1 MIELKG
7 IRKYFSSNGVTA
19 LDGADFD
26 LREGEIHALLGENGA
41 GKSTLMHIMAGY
53 TKPGAPDAAHKPYAA
68 HKHGSIFVDGKEQRF
83 SSPSQCLAA
92 GIGMIR
98 QHPHQVP
105 GFLVW
110 ESCIVGSEN
119 SPWLNRRPCRERI
132 MEINKR
138 FHFDLPLDVP
148 TENLTVSQGQKAAIL
163 SLLLRDVRYL
173 IFDEPTAVLTPDE
186 TQNLFELF
194 ATLRDQ
200 GKGIVL
206 ISHKLEETLQIAERV
221 TVLRQGKTQICCKP
235 GDLSD
240 DALYEY
246 IFGDTAVGSKEG
258 STDYTDYHGRGGRRV
273 RGLRGGTRKGK
284 EEEES
289 SVETLGTTDHSAL
302 SLANFTVNVPGR
314 PLIRGIN
321 LELPRGKIMGIA
333 GVRDSGLETLEL
345 ALTGF
350 LPSSGALRING
361 VDLTGGGSVGNNA
374 GRGGERTVENCGERN
389 SAAKRVRAF
398 RAAGG
403 TYLDTRNEGTML
415 PIRDL
420 LIIHSHRRFQKRSIL
435 NQKKINKWIENI
447 MAAAGISFN
456 NRAADGVASRNAFS
470 AGNFPASGFSGGQLQ
485 RLLLAREMEE
495 DGGLLVLSDPGRGLD
510 REYRKTLAALLRE
523 KTAEGKAVLI
533 FSTDLEELLALCD
546 SIAVLRDGVF
556 SRVIELDSD
565 DRLSS
570 PETFRNV
577 PEIIREAMVGRT

>member
-53 TKPGAPDAAHKPYAA
+53 IKPGAPDAAHKSYAA
-68 HKHGSIFVDGKEQRF
+68 RKQGSIFVNGKEQRF
-83 SSPSQCLAA
+83 SSPAHALAA

-119 SPWLNRRPCRERI
+119 SPWLNRRRYRERI
-132 MEINKR
+132 MEIDKR
-138 FHFDLPLDVP
+138 FRFDLPLDVP

-163 SLLLRDVRYL
+163 SLLLRNARYL

-206 ISHKLEETLQIAERV
+206 ISHKLEETLQIADRV
-221 TVLRQGKTQICCKP
+221 TVLRQGKTQICCKA
-235 GDLSD
+235 GDLSN
-240 DALYEY
+240 DALYQY
-246 IFGDTAVGSKEG
+246 IFGVKTSVPLCL
-258 STDYTDYHGRGGRRV
+258 RV
-273 RGLRGGTRKGK
+273 R
-284 EEEES
+284 S
-289 SVETLGTTDHSAL
+289 SSDHSAL
-302 SLANFTVNVPGR
+302 SLADFTVNVPGR

-321 LELPRGKIMGIA
+321 LELPSGKIMGIA

-350 LPSSGALRING
+350 LPSLGTLRING
-361 VDLTGGGSVGNNA
+361 TDLSTSGSAGSGI
-374 GRGGERTVENCGERN
+374 GRGRSDTGCN

-398 RAAGG
+398 RAAGE

-420 LIIHSHRRFQKRSIL
+420 LIIHSHRRFQKRGIL
-435 NQKKINKWIENI
+435 NHKKINQWIENI
-447 MAAAGISFN
+447 MAAAGVSFN
-456 NRAADGVASRNAFS
+456 NRAAAGVVSRSASPAGDFS

-485 RLLLAREMEE
+485 RLLLAREMAEH
-495 DGGLLVLSDPGRGLD
+495 GGLLVLSEPGRSLD
-510 REYRKTLAALLRE
+510 REYRKTLAALLRK
-523 KTAEGKAVLI
+523 KTAEGKSVLI
-533 FSTDLEELLALCD
+533 FSTDVEELLTLCD

-556 SRVIELDSD
+556 SQVIELDSAAND
-565 DRLSS
+565 DHLPDSQRAK
-570 PETFRNV
+570 ETRRRA